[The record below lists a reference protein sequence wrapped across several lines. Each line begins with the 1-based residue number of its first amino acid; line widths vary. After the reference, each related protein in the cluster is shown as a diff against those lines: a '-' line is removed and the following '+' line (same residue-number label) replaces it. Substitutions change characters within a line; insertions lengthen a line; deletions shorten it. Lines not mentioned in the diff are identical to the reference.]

1 MAEWI
6 GIGRR
11 ARRCYGFDEIALV
24 PGTTSV
30 NPAEVDTAWK
40 VGGLRFRVPII
51 ASAMDGVVDV
61 TFAIAMG
68 KLGGLAV
75 LNLDGI
81 QARYDDSSDAIAQIV
96 QGDVE
101 ETTNIVQKLYKESI
115 KEKLIAKRVEQI
127 KAGKAPCAVSTIP
140 QNAERFGAIA
150 QEAGADIFVVQ
161 STVTTARHVAK
172 AYKPLDFTKFIKAMK
187 IPVIIGNCV
196 THDQGLE
203 LMETGADALLV
214 GVGPGAACTTRGV
227 LGVGVPQV
235 TATVDLAAARDEHL
249 KKTGRYVPIIT
260 DGGMRNGGDICK
272 ALACGSDA
280 VMVGSAFAK
289 AKEAP
294 GRGYHWGMAYP
305 HSSLPRG
312 TRIYVGTTG
321 TLEQILFGPAQTDD
335 GSQNLMGA
343 ITTCMGTVGAKTMKE
358 FQLTEI
364 IIAPSIQ
371 TEGKIFQQV
380 QRVGMARKGAME
392 QPSNNKPAVGR
403 KTRVAR

>member
-1 MAEWI
+1 MGEWI

-24 PGTTSV
+24 PGAITL
-30 NPAEVDTAWK
+30 NPAEVDTGWEIRGIK
-40 VGGLRFRVPII
+40 FRVPII

-61 TFAIAMG
+61 TVAIAMA

-75 LNLDGI
+75 LNLDGV
-81 QARYDDSSDAIAQIV
+81 QARYDDPAEAIDQIV

-101 ETTNIVQKLYKESI
+101 EMTNIVQNLYKAPI
-115 KEKLIAKRVEQI
+115 KEKLIAKRVEEI
-127 KAGKAPCAVSTIP
+127 KRAKVPCAVSTIP

-161 STVTTARHVAK
+161 STVTTARHIAT
-172 AYKPLDFTKFIKAMK
+172 AYRPVDFSKFTKAMK
-187 IPVIIGNCV
+187 IPIIIGNCV
-196 THDQGLE
+196 TYDQGIE
-203 LMETGADALLV
+203 LMETGAAALLV

-235 TATVDLAAARDEHL
+235 TATVDLASARDFYL

-272 ALACGSDA
+272 AFACGSDA
-280 VMVGSAFAK
+280 VMLGSALAK

-312 TRIYVGTTG
+312 TRIFVGTTG

-335 GSQNLMGA
+335 GTQNLMGA
-343 ITTCMGTVGAKTMKE
+343 LTTCMGTIGAKDIKALQ
-358 FQLTEI
+358 FAEI

-380 QRVGMARKGAME
+380 QRVGMARKSAE
-392 QPSNNKPAVGR
+392 QPTSYQTAKKLAGV
-403 KTRVAR
+403 TAR